1 MADMSV
7 PSLLESLEAHIFRR
21 SMRRRTAPSSRG
33 PVFPDTGFEPNL
45 LPWFRS
51 KRQTAFPP
59 PSSGCHHFHKAPS
72 SDGASFFAPPFCA
85 ICGSPNEPPGIARP
99 ERKASLRNVPLFA
112 HGSPSHFAF
121 VGLGPTP
128 HNPLQEI
135 AASPPPWLLL
145 AGHRLRPM
153 TRRPRS
159 SPRARPFHFQADLAA
174 RQKLPRRRQPTP

>member
-72 SDGASFFAPPFCA
+72 SDGASFFAYIA
-85 ICGSPNEPPGIARP
+85 VGRASPLGIARP
-99 ERKASLRNVPLFA
+99 EHKKSPGWPIALLGSLARA
-112 HGSPSHFAF
+112 QESPGWTS
-121 VGLGPTP
+121 
-128 HNPLQEI
+128 E
-135 AASPPPWLLL
+135 PPWDRSAGAQSLPEERPSICAWL
-145 AGHRLRPM
+145 AFRLRVCR
-153 TRRPRS
+153 TRRHP
-159 SPRARPFHFQADLAA
+159 A
-174 RQKLPRRRQPTP
+174 

>member
-7 PSLLESLEAHIFRR
+7 PSLLERLGTHIFGW
-21 SMRRRTAPSSRG
+21 SMRRRTASSSRG

-72 SDGASFFAPPFCA
+72 SDGASFFAHSF
-85 ICGSPNEPPGIARP
+85 
-99 ERKASLRNVPLFA
+99 SLRNVPLFP
-112 HGSPSHFAF
+112 HGSPSDFAF
-121 VGLGPTP
+121 VGLGAAP
-128 HNPLQEI
+128 HNRAQEI

-159 SPRARPFHFQADLAA
+159 SPRARPFHLRADLAA
-174 RQKLPRRRQPTP
+174 RQKLP